1 MILVRKKKWREEG
14 VSFPPEIFCGL
25 CRMGFITFGPFH
37 KAWAVK
43 NDSRP
48 GCLTFVRPIGLF

>member
-1 MILVRKKKWREEG
+1 MAGRGSE
-14 VSFPPEIFCGL
+14 FPAINFLWALLNGL
-25 CRMGFITFGPFH
+25 NTFGPFH
-37 KAWAVK
+37 TAWAVK

>member
-1 MILVRKKKWREEG
+1 MAGRGSE
-14 VSFPPEIFCGL
+14 FPARNFL
-25 CRMGFITFGPFH
+25 WALLNGPFH